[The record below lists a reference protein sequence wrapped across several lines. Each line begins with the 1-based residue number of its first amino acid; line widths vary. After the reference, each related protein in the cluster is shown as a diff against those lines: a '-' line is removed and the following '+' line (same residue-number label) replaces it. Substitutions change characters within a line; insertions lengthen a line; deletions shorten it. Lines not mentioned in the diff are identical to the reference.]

1 MSNTNGSMD
10 YRGFLI
16 SGGTDTS
23 GNPEPPF
30 ILPDPFDTIN
40 VETLNIVDNQNQA
53 FYTMPKEQNLIGGDG
68 AVAVFNA
75 DGGSSLQSHTQP
87 AYMYFQSNP
96 GQFISPS
103 ENTILLL
110 PEGRVRTQYNI
121 NLNSVSSFFTMPPGA
136 YLVNFNCQ
144 YKSDNPT
151 NPTGMYVSV
160 NGALI
165 SLGDAPFKYFLNTP
179 AFIPIAWS
187 QIININSI
195 TDTVQIIVDNRIN
208 TGFLNISEIGINITK
223 VAPNFQTNVLPFY
236 GEFYAEQ
243 TYIADNKIVDLT
255 NKQKVKTE
263 IPYNLIDRELVTN
276 VNARVIRDEDN
287 EFNILELTG
296 TSQIPVYT
304 LQFAGN
310 LGFTCFKN
318 EFLRITAVFQHSVN
332 GFNWYNIDNEITIYT
347 NGSQLNDT
355 DVSPI
360 PVSLI
365 KYGYTPLQNTSRS
378 YIRVLIIVYPNDF
391 AGVFANNSQLYFN
404 NALLRGKTNCMMS
417 IFELGGTL
425 GTRYNM
431 ATNGNGQYLI
441 QNNTYGLPAPSQ
453 YTINGQNAP
462 FFNSRFTLFPLVINN
477 KLIDAFSSFGNS
489 RVRIEYPTNNLG
501 NLHGPTFCWL
511 RSEIDVSISLKI
523 DLDITFGNSGLD
535 TVTLIEYHGNSP
547 FRQLGSYNLTGAVFS
562 LVASIDVVTNLDKDN
577 PTYFAFLW
585 NGFFNNTMQIAY
597 RANNKIEII
606 ESP

>member
-10 YRGFLI
+10 YRGFNI
-16 SGGTDTS
+16 SGLDTS
-23 GNPEPPF
+23 GNDPTPI

-40 VETLNIVDNQNQA
+40 VETLNIVDNQNQP

-68 AVAVFNA
+68 AVTVFNA

-96 GQFISPS
+96 AQFISPS

-121 NLNSVSSFFTMPPGA
+121 ILNSVSSFFTMPAGT

-144 YKSDNPT
+144 YKSGTPT

-165 SLGDAPFKYFLNTP
+165 SLGDAPFKYFLDTP
-179 AFIPIAWS
+179 AFIPVAWS

-223 VAPNFQTNVLPFY
+223 IAPNFRTNTVPFY

-243 TYIADNKIVDLT
+243 TYIADDKIVDLT

-276 VNARVIRDEDN
+276 VNARVIPDEDN
-287 EFNILELTG
+287 EFNILELSG
-296 TSQIPVYT
+296 TSQISVYT

-318 EFLRITAVFQHSVN
+318 EFLRITAVFQQSVN

-355 DVSPI
+355 DVSPV

-365 KYGYTPLQNTSRS
+365 KYGYTPLQNTSKS
-378 YIRVLIIVYPNDF
+378 YIRVLITVYPNDF

-404 NALLRGKTNCMMS
+404 NALLRGRSNCMMS
-417 IFELGGTL
+417 IFNLGGGL
-425 GTRYNM
+425 GTRYYM
-431 ATNGNGQYLI
+431 ATNGNGQYVI

-462 FFNSRFTLFPLVINN
+462 FFNSRFSLFPLVINN

-489 RVRIEYPTNNLG
+489 RVKIEYPTNNLG

-511 RSEIDVSISLKI
+511 RSEIDVASVVLKI
-523 DLDITFGNSGLD
+523 DLDIRFGNSGID
-535 TVTLIEYHGNSP
+535 TVTLVEYHGNSP
-547 FRQLGSYNLTGAVFS
+547 FRLLGTYNLTGIIFE
-562 LVASIDVVTNLDKDN
+562 LVASIEVVTNLDKDN
-577 PTYFAFLW
+577 PTYFAFEWTRTL
-585 NGFFNNTMQIAY
+585 NSTMQIIY
-597 RANNKIEII
+597 LANNKIDMQV
-606 ESP
+606 SV

>member
-23 GNPEPPF
+23 GNDPTPI

-40 VETLNIVDNQNQA
+40 VETLNIVDNQNQP

-68 AVAVFNA
+68 AVTVFNA

-87 AYMYFQSNP
+87 AYMYFQTNP
-96 GQFISPS
+96 AQFISPS
-103 ENTILLL
+103 QNTILIL

-121 NLNSVSSFFTMPPGA
+121 NLNSVSSFFTMPAGT

-144 YKSDNPT
+144 YKSGTPT

-165 SLGDAPFKYFLNTP
+165 NLADAPFSYFLNTP
-179 AFIPIAWS
+179 FIPVAWS

-208 TGFLNISEIGINITK
+208 TGFLNISQIGINITK
-223 VAPNFQTNVLPFY
+223 VAPNFQQNVLPFY

-243 TYIADNKIVDLT
+243 TYIADDKIVNLT

-263 IPYNLIDRELVTN
+263 IPYNLINRELVTN
-276 VNARVIRDEDN
+276 VNARVIPDEDN
-287 EFNILELTG
+287 EFNILELSG

-347 NGSQLNDT
+347 NGSQLNNT
-355 DVSPI
+355 DVSPV

-365 KYGYTPLQNTSRS
+365 KYGYTPLQNTSKS
-378 YIRVLIIVYPNDF
+378 YIRVLITVYPNDF

-425 GTRYNM
+425 GTRYYM
-431 ATNGNGQYLI
+431 ATNGNGQYVI

-453 YTINGQNAP
+453 YTINGQIAP
-462 FFNSRFTLFPLVINN
+462 LNSRFSLFPLVINN

-489 RVRIEYPTNNLG
+489 RVKIEYPTNNLG
-501 NLHGPTFCWL
+501 NLHGPTFCWI
-511 RSEIDVSISLKI
+511 RSEIDVAAVVLKI
-523 DLDITFGNSGLD
+523 DLDITFGNSGID
-535 TVTLIEYHGNSP
+535 TVRLFEYHGNRA
-547 FRQLGSYNLTGAVFS
+547 FNQLGSWNLTSSVFS
-562 LVASIDVVTNLDKDN
+562 LVASIDVVTTLEKDN
-577 PTYFAFLW
+577 PTYFVFQW
-585 NGFFNNTMQIAY
+585 NQFFNNTMQIAY
-597 RANNKIEII
+597 RANNKIDMQV
-606 ESP
+606 SV

>member
-1 MSNTNGSMD
+1 MSNINGSMD
-10 YRGFLI
+10 YRGFDI
-16 SGGTDTS
+16 SGQGGGT
-23 GNPEPPF
+23 NPPPPF
-30 ILPDPFDTIN
+30 VIPDPFDTIN
-40 VETLNIVDNQNQA
+40 VETLNIVDNQNQPY
-53 FYTMPKEQNLIGGDG
+53 YTFPKQQNLIGGDG

-144 YKSDNPT
+144 YKSGNPT
-151 NPTGMYVSV
+151 NPTGMFVSV

-165 SLGDAPFKYFLNTP
+165 SLGDAPFKYFLDTP

-236 GEFYAEQ
+236 GEFYADQ
-243 TYIADNKIVDLT
+243 NYTTDDKIVDLT

-263 IPYNLIDRELVTN
+263 IPYNLIDRELITN
-276 VNARVIRDEDN
+276 VNTRVIRDEDN
-287 EFNILELTG
+287 EFNILELSG
-296 TSQIPVYT
+296 TSQISVYT

-347 NGSQLNDT
+347 NGSQDNNT
-355 DVSPI
+355 DISPI

-365 KYGYTPLQNTSRS
+365 KYGYTPLQNTSKS

-417 IFELGGTL
+417 IFQLGGGL
-425 GTRYNM
+425 GTRYYM

-453 YTINGQNAP
+453 YIINGQVVP
-462 FFNSRFTLFPLVINN
+462 LNSRFSLFPLVINN

-511 RSEIDVSISLKI
+511 RSEIDVSVILKM
-523 DLDITFGNSGLD
+523 DLNIRFGNPSGG
-535 TVTLIEYHGNSP
+535 TVRLLEYHGNSV
-547 FRQLGSYNLTGAVFS
+547 YNLLATYTFTGIIFL
-562 LVASIDVVTNLDKDN
+562 LVASIETVSFLEKDH
-577 PTYFAFLW
+577 PTYFVLEW
-585 NGFFNNTMQIAY
+585 SNDSNNTMQIAY
-597 RANNKIEII
+597 LENNKIDMQIV
-606 ESP
+606 P

>member
-1 MSNTNGSMD
+1 MSNINGSMD
-10 YRGFLI
+10 YRGFDI
-16 SGGTDTS
+16 SGLTGGT
-23 GNPEPPF
+23 NPPPPF
-30 ILPDPFDTIN
+30 NLPDPFDTIN
-40 VETLNIVDNQNQA
+40 VETLNIVDNQNQPY
-53 FYTMPKEQNLIGGDG
+53 YTMPKEQNLIGGDG

-96 GQFISPS
+96 AQFISPS
-103 ENTILLL
+103 QNTILIL

-121 NLNSVSSFFTMPPGA
+121 NLNSVSSFFTMPAGT

-144 YKSDNPT
+144 YKSGTPT

-165 SLGDAPFKYFLNTP
+165 SLGDAPFKYFLDTP

-243 TYIADNKIVDLT
+243 TYTADDKIVDLA
-255 NKQKVKTE
+255 NKPKVKTE

-276 VNARVIRDEDN
+276 VNARVIPDEDN
-287 EFNILELTG
+287 EFNILELSG
-296 TSQIPVYT
+296 TSQISVYT

-318 EFLRITAVFQHSVN
+318 EFLRITAVFQQSVN

-347 NGSQLNDT
+347 NGSQLNNT
-355 DVSPI
+355 DVSPV

-365 KYGYTPLQNTSRS
+365 KYGYTPLQNTSKS

-417 IFELGGTL
+417 IFELGGGL
-425 GTRYNM
+425 GTRYYM
-431 ATNGNGQYLI
+431 ATNGNGQYVI

-453 YTINGQNAP
+453 YTINGQIITLNP
-462 FFNSRFTLFPLVINN
+462 RFSLFPLVINN

-489 RVRIEYPTNNLG
+489 RVRIEYPTNNFG

-511 RSEIDVSISLKI
+511 RSEVNVSISLKI
-523 DLDITFGNSGLD
+523 EIDITFANSALD
-535 TVTLIEYHGNSP
+535 TVTLYLYRGYEAVQVIS
-547 FRQLGSYNLTGAVFS
+547 SYNLTGAVT
-562 LVASIDVVTNLDKDN
+562 SISDIVIAPTSLDKDK
-577 PTYFAFLW
+577 PAYIVLRW
-585 NGFFNNTMQIAY
+585 NSDFNNTMNIIY
-597 RANNKIEII
+597 RANNKIEIT

>member
-40 VETLNIVDNQNQA
+40 VETLNIVDNQNQP

-96 GQFISPS
+96 AQFISPS
-103 ENTILLL
+103 QNTILIL

-144 YKSDNPT
+144 YKSGNPT

-165 SLGDAPFKYFLNTP
+165 SLGDAPFKYFLDTP

-223 VAPNFQTNVLPFY
+223 IAPNFQTNVLPFY
-236 GEFYAEQ
+236 GEFYADQ
-243 TYIADNKIVDLT
+243 NYTTDNKIVDLT
-255 NKQKVKTE
+255 NKPKIKTE
-263 IPYNLIDRELVTN
+263 IPYNLIDRELITN
-276 VNARVIRDEDN
+276 VNARVIPDEDN
-287 EFNILELTG
+287 EFNILELSG
-296 TSQIPVYT
+296 TSQISVYT

-318 EFLRITAVFQHSVN
+318 EFLRITAVFQQSVN

-347 NGSQLNDT
+347 NGSQDNNT
-355 DVSPI
+355 DISPI

-365 KYGYTPLQNTSRS
+365 KYGYTPLQNTSKS
-378 YIRVLIIVYPNDF
+378 YIRVLITVYPNDF

-417 IFELGGTL
+417 IFELGGAL
-425 GTRYNM
+425 GTRYYM

-453 YTINGQNAP
+453 YIINGQVVP
-462 FFNSRFTLFPLVINN
+462 LNSRFSLFPLVINN

-511 RSEIDVSISLKI
+511 RSEIDVSVILKM
-523 DLDITFGNSGLD
+523 DLNIRFGNPSGG
-535 TVTLIEYHGNSP
+535 TVRLLEYHGNSV
-547 FRQLGSYNLTGAVFS
+547 YNLLATYTFTGIIFL
-562 LVASIDVVTNLDKDN
+562 LVASIETVSFLEKDH
-577 PTYFAFLW
+577 PTYFVLEW
-585 NGFFNNTMQIAY
+585 SNDSNNTMQIAY
-597 RANNKIEII
+597 LENNKIDIQI
-606 ESP
+606 VP